1 MLHALEVSKLVEGE
15 MSGSWSSRV
24 TNEGDIG
31 TRYRWGLMMMMLMFW
46 DYVSELWLAT
56 GLLFITQVIYEHAEP

>member
-31 TRYRWGLMMMMLMFW
+31 TRYR
-46 DYVSELWLAT
+46 
-56 GLLFITQVIYEHAEP
+56 